1 MVSRYLPML
10 ARPAPAPFSGDDWL
24 FEIKW
29 DGVRAIATVDATL
42 SLRSRNDTEL
52 AGQFPE
58 LTELLTLAPGTVLD
72 GEIVVMNGGKPDMQA
87 LLRRLQAGLPGPGMA
102 PVTYIVFDIL
112 ERDGKP
118 LTALPLFLRRKQLE
132 AAVREGTHVV
142 LSEPVKGRGEDYYR
156 AAVAQGLEGVMAK
169 RKDSPYKPGIRS
181 GMWLKIKAQK
191 SCDCVIAGYT
201 PGRGAGARPL
211 GPSSL
216 GCTRTASWSRS
227 AGSGPAFPPGCSWS

>member
-87 LLRRLQAGLPGPGMA
+87 LLRRLQAGLPA
-102 PVTYIVFDIL
+102 P
-112 ERDGKP
+112 
-118 LTALPLFLRRKQLE
+118 AWLR
-132 AAVREGTHVV
+132 
-142 LSEPVKGRGEDYYR
+142 
-156 AAVAQGLEGVMAK
+156 
-169 RKDSPYKPGIRS
+169 SP
-181 GMWLKIKAQK
+181 
-191 SCDCVIAGYT
+191 T
-201 PGRGAGARPL
+201 
-211 GPSSL
+211 
-216 GCTRTASWSRS
+216 
-227 AGSGPAFPPGCSWS
+227 